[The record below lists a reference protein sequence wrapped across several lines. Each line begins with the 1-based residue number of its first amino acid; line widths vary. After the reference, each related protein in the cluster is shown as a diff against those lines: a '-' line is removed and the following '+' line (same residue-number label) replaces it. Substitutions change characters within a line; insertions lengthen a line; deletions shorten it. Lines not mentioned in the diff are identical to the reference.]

1 MKKPSLPKPITILI
15 LTLLTAVLWVGLSIY
30 RTVTIKPVTSV
41 PESVSKPLTPT
52 LNTSVIQKIE
62 SSLYIPDSE
71 LPPINVGGTTVPIP
85 TPTGTPAPVVTPEAS
100 GSASP
105 IPQT

>member
-1 MKKPSLPKPITILI
+1 MKKTSLPKPITILI

-30 RTVTIKPVTSV
+30 RTITVKPAAPV

-71 LPPINVGGTTVPIP
+71 VPAINVGGTTAPIP
-85 TPTGTPAPVVTPEAS
+85 TPTGTPTPVVTPEAS